1 MKGKEQLMKFVD
13 EQIYEQQKGFEE
25 SMSVQI
31 YLKELWEK
39 LGSSTSY
46 EDFIQS
52 LVVQEE
58 NEEETFPTYR
68 AITNFIRTMLRE
80 QCDSKARVEYM
91 LIFMK
96 EMISEL
102 NEAVKASRVYER
114 IKG

>member
-1 MKGKEQLMKFVD
+1 
-13 EQIYEQQKGFEE
+13 
-25 SMSVQI
+25 MS
-31 YLKELWEK
+31 
-39 LGSSTSY
+39 
-46 EDFIQS
+46 
-52 LVVQEE
+52 
-58 NEEETFPTYR
+58 PTYR